1 MLGIH
6 SARWTMPDDDLLTVE
21 DEIMEIGGFE
31 VEPAEPETTLT
42 PEEIA
47 FLEEFEEKYG
57 DET

>member
-1 MLGIH
+1 
-6 SARWTMPDDDLLTVE
+6 MPDDDLLTVE

-31 VEPAEPETTLT
+31 VESAEPETALT